1 MNCTIIPFPAIVSQ
15 IAASRPTE
23 KRLRD
28 NECICPNCGLSNTG
42 GIIRTGAKITH
53 EYVTC
58 ENGCEH
64 ENGEPV
70 EVFTQADFDEGL
82 PNAGASEFNKL
93 LIAFDKATFC
103 R

>member
-1 MNCTIIPFPAIVSQ
+1 MSAAILSFPSIVSQ
-15 IAASRPTE
+15 VAAGIPTE
-23 KRLRD
+23 KRLRP
-28 NECICPNCGLSNTG
+28 NECICPNCGLSRPG
-42 GIIRTGAKITH
+42 SIIRLGTRIVH

-58 ENGCEH
+58 ANDCQY

-93 LIAFDKATFC
+93 MIAFDKATLC